1 MDAAAR
7 ADQLRAELLRFG
19 AVEGVVSCQV
29 VGAAAV
35 VRAWGAVSDASV
47 FEAGSV
53 SKIVT
58 GLLFALAIQAAE
70 VSAGDRLDRYLPRT
84 GRAGQATLAELATH
98 TSGLPRLPAP
108 VLVRALVHAGNP
120 YRGVSLPR
128 LVRYT
133 RMARPSQAGRGA
145 VYSNLGVAL
154 LGHAL
159 ATAAGMSYW
168 DLARERVLHPLGMSR
183 SGDLP
188 TSALAA
194 PNRAWDLAAF
204 APAGGLRASVPDML
218 RLAGVAAGSAHSPFP
233 AAAAL
238 ALSAQAAMGAGR
250 VGWCW
255 MLSQR
260 EHGPVYWHN
269 GATGASWA
277 FIGASGSSAIAAAVP
292 ARRQRAWDTVAMQV
306 LSLHGNLAGSPSRQP
321 PQQPNARGPKAASA
335 D

>member
-1 MDAAAR
+1 VAREGRDNEGMDAAAR
-7 ADQLRAELLRFG
+7 ADRLRTELLRLG
-19 AVEGVVSCQV
+19 AVKGVVGCQV
-29 VGAAAV
+29 IGAPAV
-35 VRAWGAVSDASV
+35 VRAWGSVSDAAV

-53 SKIVT
+53 TKTVT

-108 VLVRALVHAGNP
+108 VLVRALLRPGNP
-120 YRGVSLPR
+120 YHGVSLPR

-133 RMARPSQAGRGA
+133 RMVRPNQAGSA

-159 ATAAGMSYW
+159 ASAAGMSYW
-168 DLARERVLHPLGMSR
+168 DLARARVLHPLGMSR

-188 TSALAA
+188 TSALTA

-218 RLAGVAAGSAHSPFP
+218 RLAGVAADSAHSPFP

-238 ALSAQAAMGAGR
+238 ALSAQAPMGAGS

-260 EHGPVYWHN
+260 KHGPVYWHN

-277 FIGASGSSAIAAAVP
+277 FIGASGSCAIAAAVP
-292 ARRQRAWDTVAMQV
+292 ARHQPAWDTVAMQV
-306 LSLHGNLAGSPSRQP
+306 LSLPGNQRSAADP
-321 PQQPNARGPKAASA
+321 PPRTG
-335 D
+335 

>member
-1 MDAAAR
+1 MDAAAA
-7 ADQLRAELLRFG
+7 ADQLRAELLKLG
-19 AVEGVVSCQV
+19 AVDGVVGCQV
-29 VGAAAV
+29 VGEATV
-35 VRAWGAVSDASV
+35 VRAWGAVSDTSV

-53 SKIVT
+53 TKTVT

-70 VSAGDRLDRYLPRT
+70 VSAADRLDRYLPGT

-108 VLVRALVHAGNP
+108 VLVRALMRPHDP
-120 YRGVSLPR
+120 YRGVTLPR

-133 RMARPSQAGRGA
+133 RMVRRRQAGRA

-154 LGHAL
+154 LGQAL
-159 ATAAGMSYW
+159 AGAAGMSYW

-188 TSALAA
+188 TSALTS
-194 PNRAWDLAAF
+194 PNGAWDLAAF
-204 APAGGLRASVPDML
+204 APAGGLRAAVPDML
-218 RLAGVAAGSAHSPFP
+218 RLAVVAADSAHSPFP
-233 AAAAL
+233 AAAAQ

-260 EHGPVYWHN
+260 KDGTVYWHN

-277 FIGASGSSAIAAAVP
+277 FIGARGSCAIAAAVP
-292 ARRQRAWDTVAMQV
+292 AHHQGAWDTVAMQA
-306 LSLHGNLAGSPSRQP
+306 LRLHG
-321 PQQPNARGPKAASA
+321 AS
-335 D
+335 

>member
-7 ADQLRAELLRFG
+7 ADRLRAELLRFG
-19 AVEGVVSCQV
+19 AVEGVVGCQV
-29 VGAAAV
+29 VGAPAV
-35 VRAWGAVSDASV
+35 VRAWGSVSDASV

-53 SKIVT
+53 SKTVT
-58 GLLFALAIQAAE
+58 GLLLALAIQAAE

-84 GRAGQATLAELATH
+84 GRAGRATLAELATH
-98 TSGLPRLPAP
+98 TSGLPRLPVP
-108 VLVRALVHAGNP
+108 VLVRALLRPGNP

-133 RMARPSQAGRGA
+133 RMTRPRKAGRA
-145 VYSNLGVAL
+145 AYSNLGVAL

-159 ATAAGMSYW
+159 ASAAGMSYW

-188 TSALAA
+188 TSVLAA
-194 PNRAWDLAAF
+194 PNRAWDLDAF
-204 APAGGLRASVPDML
+204 APAGGLRASVPDIL
-218 RLAGVAAGSAHSPFP
+218 RLAGVAADSASSPFP

-238 ALSAQAAMGAGR
+238 ALSPQAAMGAGR

-260 EHGPVYWHN
+260 KHGPVYWHN
-269 GATGASWA
+269 GATGTSWA

-292 ARRQRAWDTVAMQV
+292 ARHQRAWDTAAMQV
-306 LSLHGNLAGSPSRQP
+306 LSLPGNLARSPSPLP
-321 PQQPNARGPKAASA
+321 PL
-335 D
+335 

>member
-7 ADQLRAELLRFG
+7 ADKLRAELLRFG
-19 AVEGVVSCQV
+19 AAAGVVGCQV
-29 VGAAAV
+29 VGAPAV
-35 VRAWGAVSDASV
+35 VRAWGAVSDTSV

-53 SKIVT
+53 TKTVT

-84 GRAGQATLAELATH
+84 GRAGQAILAELATH

-108 VLVRALVHAGNP
+108 VLVRALLRPGNP

-133 RMARPSQAGRGA
+133 RMAHPNEAGRA

-159 ATAAGMSYW
+159 ASAAGMSYW
-168 DLARERVLHPLGMSR
+168 DLARDRVLHPLGMSR

-194 PNRAWDLAAF
+194 PSRAWDLAAF

-218 RLAGVAAGSAHSPFP
+218 RLAGVAADSANSPFP

-238 ALSAQAAMGAGR
+238 ALSTQAAMGAGG

-260 EHGPVYWHN
+260 KHGPVYWHN

-277 FIGASGSSAIAAAVP
+277 FIGASGSCAIAAAVP
-292 ARRQRAWDTVAMQV
+292 ARHQRAWDTVAMQV
-306 LSLHGNLAGSPSRQP
+306 LSLPGNLAGSPSRQP
-321 PQQPNARGPKAASA
+321 PQ
-335 D
+335 

>member
-7 ADQLRAELLRFG
+7 AGQLRAELVRFG
-19 AVEGVVSCQV
+19 AVEGVVGCQV
-29 VGAAAV
+29 AGAPAV
-35 VRAWGAVSDASV
+35 VRAWGTVSDASV

-84 GRAGQATLAELATH
+84 GRAGQATLAQLATH

-108 VLVRALVHAGNP
+108 VLVRALLHPGNP

-159 ATAAGMSYW
+159 ASAAGMSYW
-168 DLARERVLHPLGMSR
+168 DLARERVLHPLGMSS

-188 TSALAA
+188 ASALAA
-194 PNRAWDLAAF
+194 PDRAWDLAAF
-204 APAGGLRASVPDML
+204 APAGGLRASVPDLL
-218 RLAGVAAGSAHSPFP
+218 RLAGVAAGSARSPFP

-238 ALSAQAAMGAGR
+238 ALSAQAAMGAER

-255 MLSQR
+255 MVSQR

-292 ARRQRAWDTVAMQV
+292 ARRQHAWDTVALQV
-306 LSLHGNLAGSPSRQP
+306 LSLQGNLASSPGRRP
-321 PQQPNARGPKAASA
+321 PQ
-335 D
+335 

>member
-7 ADQLRAELLRFG
+7 ADQLRAELLKFG
-19 AVEGVVSCQV
+19 AVDGVVGCQV
-29 VGAAAV
+29 VGAAPV
-35 VRAWGAVSDASV
+35 IRAWGAVSDASV

-58 GLLFALAIQAAE
+58 GLLLALAIQAAE
-70 VSAGDRLDRYLPRT
+70 VSADDRLDRYLPGT

-108 VLVRALVHAGNP
+108 VLVRALLRPRNP
-120 YRGVSLPR
+120 YFGVTLPR

-133 RMARPSQAGRGA
+133 RMVRPGQAGKA

-159 ATAAGMSYW
+159 ARAAGLPYW

-194 PNRAWDLAAF
+194 PDGHGIWPHSLPPAACGPRRPTCCAWPESPPTPPNRR
-204 APAGGLRASVPDML
+204 PRPPRRLRCPRRRPWEQGV
-218 RLAGVAAGSAHSPFP
+218 LAGAG
-233 AAAAL
+233 
-238 ALSAQAAMGAGR
+238 
-250 VGWCW
+250 W
-255 MLSQR
+255 
-260 EHGPVYWHN
+260 
-269 GATGASWA
+269 
-277 FIGASGSSAIAAAVP
+277 
-292 ARRQRAWDTVAMQV
+292 
-306 LSLHGNLAGSPSRQP
+306 
-321 PQQPNARGPKAASA
+321 
-335 D
+335 